1 MLTKIVD
8 WIKSLNVRDFI
19 FTGVIILLCGCL
31 LFSVNKCSN
40 IDNRYQNNIKALTDT
55 ISYYESKTGSLIAT
69 KTAYESDIKELKDV
83 NTKLYKDLEDMK
95 IKNKTEVA
103 INFSGEIVN
112 ENPDTVFIVKQDTIY
127 KGFNHSFD
135 FSNNWRELSGVV
147 TYKPDSLQL
156 CFDKDIIKF
165 DYTMAMDKN
174 NQIYIKS
181 ENPYVKFDEMTGFT
195 LPKQRTKRWGLS
207 IMGGYG
213 YDIQHNKFGPTL
225 SLGISWDIIQW

>member
-1 MLTKIVD
+1 MLTKIAD

-83 NTKLYKDLEDMK
+83 NVKLYQDLEDMK

-112 ENPDTVFIVKQDTIY
+112 ENPDTIFIVKQDTIY
-127 KGFNHSFD
+127 KGFNHGFD

-156 CFDKDIIKF
+156 RFDKDIIKF
-165 DYTMAMDKN
+165 DYTIAMDKN

-181 ENPYVKFDEMTGFT
+181 ENPYVRFNEMTGFT

-207 IMGGYG
+207 ITVGYG
-213 YDIQHNKFGPTL
+213 CDIQHNKFGPTL
-225 SLGISWDIIQW
+225 SLGISWDIVQW